1 MTLLESL
8 NGIQME
14 ILFNKA
20 TKTNHPNVNLMVR
33 R

>member
-20 TKTNHPNVNLMVR
+20 TKTDHPNVTFNG
-33 R
+33 